1 MNKPF
6 SKKIHFRY
14 IPYFFILPYF
24 LIYISFSLFP
34 VVYTFYVSLTEWSG
48 FSAPVFVGLKNYATL
63 LKDERFYDAMGNTLI
78 FMGMIIPVQI
88 VLGMLTAVILSSK
101 KMIVRDAY
109 RLMNFLPY
117 ITTPVAMGIL
127 FAILFDWQFGMINL
141 ILSALGITKD
151 NINWIGQ
158 PWPARFM
165 ISAITIWKYYGYTA
179 VLFLAGITNISPDLY
194 EAAEID
200 GANSFQRFTYITM
213 PLLRPVVI
221 FVVLTTMIGC
231 FQIFDEPFMILAGVA
246 GGPENSCLTGV
257 WLLYD
262 TAFGTIMKFGYGS
275 AIAYMMFVFIALI
288 SISLYRVMQQR
299 DEV

>member
-48 FSAPVFVGLKNYATL
+48 FTAPVFVGLKNYATL

>member
-48 FSAPVFVGLKNYATL
+48 FTAPVFVGLKNYATL
-63 LKDERFYDAMGNTLI
+63 LQDERFYDAMGNTLI